1 MQEDVLAVVEASA
14 PRRWLALVMLVALGG
29 LLIYV
34 ALMTPPPLM
43 WQVFLIALGAASLW
57 MAQSMY
63 AATAGR
69 VELTDSELRTGSGEV
84 IARIEDI
91 EQIERGAFA
100 FKPSNGFLIRT
111 RTPAARTWR
120 PGLWWR
126 LGRRIGVGGVTP
138 GSQTKFMAEMISA
151 MMAERDGTLPR

>member
-1 MQEDVLAVVEASA
+1 MQDEVLAVVEASA
-14 PRRWLALVMLVALGG
+14 PRRWLALVMLVALGV

-43 WQVFLIALGAASLW
+43 WQVFLIALGAGSLW

-63 AATAGR
+63 AATSGR
-69 VELTDSELRTGSGEV
+69 VELTDSEVRTGTGEV

-91 EQIERGAFA
+91 EQVERGAFA

-111 RTPAARTWR
+111 RVPAARAWR

-151 MMAERDGTLPR
+151 MLAERDGTLPR

>member
-1 MQEDVLAVVEASA
+1 MQDDVVAVVEASA
-14 PRRWLALVMLVALGG
+14 PRRWLALVMLVGLGG

-34 ALMTPPPLM
+34 ALATPPTFF

-57 MAQSMY
+57 MAQGMY

-69 VELTDSELRTGSGEV
+69 VELTDSTLRSGTGEV
-84 IARIEDI
+84 IALVEDI

-111 RTPAARTWR
+111 RTPAARAWR

-126 LGRRIGVGGVTP
+126 IGRRIGVGGVTP

-151 MMAERDGTLPR
+151 MIAERDGNLPH